1 MARRGGPRQHV
12 KARGGDGSGGGMKV
26 QENEQ
31 FSGTHRADHAAQCFF
46 GLGQLPTQ
54 GATPPC
60 GLAWCVVTRQQQQLP
75 LRVRR
80 THVPRQLE
88 GHPALRT
95 KASFSHEIS
104 IKVRITQRPARGGI
118 TGDLSLINSRPCAVS
133 QEIKGCLASCC
144 RLVPTLE
151 LRNVH
156 PSRPPCPPRPQRTAA
171 RPPRLTK
178 GKRKEVRWALGS
190 NTLQSHGVPR
200 QSSLFRNSSFSRG
213 KNTVTAASRCTSMG
227 QRGFAGRAAVLQKH
241 LSLRRMRPP
250 ARHAPR
256 LLQSCGLNTWNKVY
270 ETNDERVTRHLPL
283 VSLAPP
289 RHLTCAFQRCFP
301 APVPPHQHF

>member
-133 QEIKGCLASCC
+133 QGCQEGKTRGTTA
-144 RLVPTLE
+144 RT
-151 LRNVH
+151 H
-156 PSRPPCPPRPQRTAA
+156 TPCTTRSTSA
-171 RPPRLTK
+171 RK
-178 GKRKEVRWALGS
+178 QSS
-190 NTLQSHGVPR
+190 NTTLPARDTRRTRKVHASRRTPHHFLLPLPLTPLPSLPPSNCSSALLPLSFSPHSPLHGVPSSSSPLSPLSSFIR
-200 QSSLFRNSSFSRG
+200 FPYPLLSLFSF
-213 KNTVTAASRCTSMG
+213 
-227 QRGFAGRAAVLQKH
+227 
-241 LSLRRMRPP
+241 
-250 ARHAPR
+250 
-256 LLQSCGLNTWNKVY
+256 LLFTKFLVFF
-270 ETNDERVTRHLPL
+270 HFPIL
-283 VSLAPP
+283 VSLPLSP
-289 RHLTCAFQRCFP
+289 MFLSIPLSSSHFGIDLCYLLLLTKLLLSS
-301 APVPPHQHF
+301 PPH